1 MLNKNTLL
9 IFLAFTALVFT
20 SLLGQN
26 HTAIIGYTNDGKA
39 IICEDE
45 IVQESGCESLRMGE
59 AVRDDYQTMLTFN
72 NTIPLNSGWNVVG
85 ISNVIEDV
93 RLFLGTSC
101 ILSARKYV
109 DGVWQEYNAL
119 NDTNAIESLQPH
131 DGLFVY
137 TNGECELNNYGTRVF
152 DKNELMIQAVVSN
165 EEVPSEELEIAQEE
179 AQEGAVEIAE
189 ELEELEVEQEEIIPT
204 TDEPLQDIISDE
216 NNETNTTQELT

>member
-93 RLFLGTSC
+93 RLFLGVLLHNIDVDLYIPQTDQY
-101 ILSARKYV
+101 IIMLLLSVGVLLYNTAV
-109 DGVWQEYNAL
+109 DLYIPPTDQYITMLLLFFGV
-119 NDTNAIESLQPH
+119 
-131 DGLFVY
+131 
-137 TNGECELNNYGTRVF
+137 
-152 DKNELMIQAVVSN
+152 VV
-165 EEVPSEELEIAQEE
+165 
-179 AQEGAVEIAE
+179 
-189 ELEELEVEQEEIIPT
+189 
-204 TDEPLQDIISDE
+204 
-216 NNETNTTQELT
+216 